1 MRDPWI
7 SEDEALRERMADP
20 AQLTT
25 TPPEESLPAYA
36 TAFLAHLR
44 LLVGVPFEYLVPD
57 TAMLPDESIRFFHLD
72 RSWTDR
78 VVDGVLAVGKVGSR
92 EQAHHHAAAPGLDAR
107 LDDLEPAVRPVQRGL
122 APLAPTGDT
131 SGPAISGFLLRSAL
145 VAGWPHVDVRAY
157 RASVK
162 LTLLRLERLSAS
174 VLVALFA
181 GVPDRVELEEPHHGV
196 QFGVT
201 GDGPHSGGAFAIDPR
216 TPDGVRREP
225 SVPFPVGVRPVDPRL
240 RVVELAD
247 LRRIVSYRADLDD
260 PALPRQ
266 TGSAAFTIQLLQPPW
281 KQVFSDEASLAG
293 GGPGHL
299 RVEIGAEPGSGPG
312 TSRSGEMSGAQND
325 LAAAVDVDELL
336 ALAGIREGDEQP

>member
-20 AQLTT
+20 TQATAA
-25 TPPEESLPAYA
+25 EHESRLPAYA

-57 TAMLPDESIRFFHLD
+57 TALLPDESIRFFHLD

-78 VVDGVLAVGKVGSR
+78 MVDGVLAVGKVGSR

-107 LDDLEPAVRPVQRGL
+107 LDGLEPAVRPVQRGL

-131 SGPAISGFLLRSAL
+131 SGPEISGFLLRSAL
-145 VAGWPHVDVRAY
+145 VAGWPHLDVRAY

-181 GVPDRVELEEPHHGV
+181 GVPDRLELEEPHHGV

-201 GDGPHSGGAFAIDPR
+201 GDGPDSGGAFAVDPR
-216 TPDGVRREP
+216 RPDGIRLQP
-225 SVPFPVGVRPVDPRL
+225 SVPFPVGLRPTDPGL

-247 LRRIVSYRADLDD
+247 LRRIVSYRADHDFRLGSDD
-260 PALPRQ
+260 PQLPIQ
-266 TGSAAFTIQLLQPPW
+266 TGSAAFTIQLLLPPW
-281 KQVFSDEASLAG
+281 KQVFSDEDTG
-293 GGPGHL
+293 GGPSDL
-299 RVEIGAEPGSGPG
+299 RVSLETDATSPTTAE
-312 TSRSGEMSGAQND
+312 D
-325 LAAAVDVDELL
+325 LAAAVDIDELL
-336 ALAGIREGDEQP
+336 ALGTDRP